1 MNFRAKDTLMITNIT
16 TQNPTNSVSK
26 LLRTLLIALLTLS
39 MGVSGLSGANADAA
53 TSLAKINEGTAVLA
67 DFTAVAITG
76 VDGDNIE
83 IVKSDLA
90 VVVSG
95 LGRSLNEAEVQSSV
109 DSSLSR
115 ISLQSALALESQLQ
129 SANYVDYSDVT
140 DALALPEV
148 TTQNKNDKAT
158 AITTAIAALVTQ
170 ASQDA
175 LDDAKD
181 AEAGLTAADY
191 VDYSDVTDALA
202 LPEVTTQN
210 KNDKATAITTAI
222 AALKLITD
230 PPSIISIELAPST
243 SVWYGI
249 GDTDDLKIIFDEDIK
264 IVGASPSIT
273 LESADFN
280 LTLTYKS
287 HDGAEMIVSYTLEEG
302 VTPALLFG
310 ASYTLGNTSESL
322 ICDLQDNCITDP
334 SALIPSE
341 AIVDRDGPAIFSEL
355 SATWDVERPTITGL
369 VLAPEFAEESYKIGD
384 TVVLEVTFSEEVF
397 VSSTPILTM
406 GTNQEFDVVLTYRGS
421 GETSDKIL
429 VDYIVQENVDLED
442 LRLAQY
448 QEFVILN
455 GFITDVAGNLP
466 ILAPDAGVLGGAVA
480 SLAGIDIYD
489 VTKPF
494 IDPVADSVLLPSY
507 VATWEAPVFYAYGED
522 IAQAIVV
529 YSSNDSGS
537 GVSDLS
543 TARTHLQTVGN
554 SVRVTYTATDVAGNT
569 QTEIAT
575 FTLVAAPV
583 ANDGGSQG
591 PAGPAGPVGPA
602 GPAGAA
608 APASTVNNQALALA
622 IANAESATVLATEKA
637 KALDT
642 ALDTAKVAAELAK
655 TESLNAAELAR
666 TNSEKL
672 TRELSLL
679 AQKKNSIT
687 ITRGTLTSRINLNL
701 SDDHADSEGVVQM
714 KKPGSKS
721 FANVGNVILNESGN
735 GFVKM
740 KGIIK
745 KGTSI
750 RVLIDGAVV
759 KSITIK

>member
-1 MNFRAKDTLMITNIT
+1 M
-16 TQNPTNSVSK
+16 
-26 LLRTLLIALLTLS
+26 
-39 MGVSGLSGANADAA
+39 
-53 TSLAKINEGTAVLA
+53 
-67 DFTAVAITG
+67 
-76 VDGDNIE
+76 
-83 IVKSDLA
+83 
-90 VVVSG
+90 
-95 LGRSLNEAEVQSSV
+95 
-109 DSSLSR
+109 
-115 ISLQSALALESQLQ
+115 
-129 SANYVDYSDVT
+129 
-140 DALALPEV
+140 
-148 TTQNKNDKAT
+148 
-158 AITTAIAALVTQ
+158 
-170 ASQDA
+170 
-175 LDDAKD
+175 
-181 AEAGLTAADY
+181 
-191 VDYSDVTDALA
+191 A

-249 GDTDDLKIIFDEDIK
+249 GDTDDLKIKFDEDIK

-448 QEFVILN
+448 QEFDLVD
-455 GFITDVAGNLP
+455 GFITDIAGNLP

-480 SLAGIDIYD
+480 SLAGITIYD
-489 VTKPF
+489 VTRPRVSDITIPGQNGILNALTRDGLYLVGESLPIRLQFDDDIF
-494 IDPVADSVLLPSY
+494 ITNSESITITMNSGGTAFLIDIDDDYIEFAYMVQPGDSSTAMDLNVASIQLNGALIKDVNGNDASLELPEANEAGSLDINRDITVDASAPTSLQVIPGPGSLSVTVDAPTWSPTVYTFEVSANGVTWQVISSTSTSATIGGLLGGTNY
-507 VATWEAPVFYAYGED
+507 QVRVAGV
-522 IAQAIVV
+522 AIIPDLENRVLVNGRSKMVV
-529 YSSNDSGS
+529 AGFVSGS
-537 GVSDLS
+537 G
-543 TARTHLQTVGN
+543 RTD
-554 SVRVTYTATDVAGNT
+554 SVAGT
-569 QTEIAT
+569 
-575 FTLVAAPV
+575 P
-583 ANDGGSQG
+583 G
-591 PAGPAGPVGPA
+591 PAGPA

-608 APASTVNNQALALA
+608 APASTASNQALAIA
-622 IANAESATVLATEKA
+622 IANAESATALATEKA
-637 KALDT
+637 KALEI
-642 ALDTAKVAAELAK
+642 ARVAAELAK
-655 TESLNAAELAR
+655 TQALEAAQMAK
-666 TNSEKL
+666 NSSEKL
-672 TRELSLL
+672 AIELASLARKSNTISVKAL
-679 AQKKNSIT
+679 GNSTQIV
-687 ITRGTLTSRINLNL
+687 NNL
-701 SDDHADSEGVVQM
+701 SDEFAKSEAVIQIKQPRTTKYVTIGKTKLNGSGDKVFKFKGKIKKGSYIRILIEGVV
-714 KKPGSKS
+714 
-721 FANVGNVILNESGN
+721 
-735 GFVKM
+735 VKTH
-740 KGIIK
+740 I
-745 KGTSI
+745 
-750 RVLIDGAVV
+750 V
-759 KSITIK
+759 